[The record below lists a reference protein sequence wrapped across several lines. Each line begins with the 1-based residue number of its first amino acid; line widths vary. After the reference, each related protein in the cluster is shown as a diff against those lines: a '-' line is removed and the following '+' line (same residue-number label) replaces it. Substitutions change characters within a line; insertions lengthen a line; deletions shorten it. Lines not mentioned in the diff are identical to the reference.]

1 MILAGAGEHVGPGV
15 VFALD
20 EYSGWAVVSPSALNW
35 WRSGCRRFLLLWFRI
50 VDVLWLWVMVNSMY
64 PTRLL

>member
-20 EYSGWAVVSPSALNW
+20 EYSVWAVVSPSALNW
-35 WRSGCRRFLLLWFRI
+35 WRNGCMRFLL
-50 VDVLWLWVMVNSMY
+50 
-64 PTRLL
+64 